1 MPVDPRDYDL
11 DELRDTEGTRS
22 LEDVAAG
29 TGPTSRRIELHE
41 EPASSRRSPSTGPSD
56 ESVRREL
63 RLLERVYEG
72 PLERP
77 YLETLPASY
86 DAETTVLEWVRT
98 MLYRG
103 GRDGTRSALAFYRS
117 VGWISA
123 RVEDTLRD
131 HVAAVADEHD
141 RGSGEL
147 GWNDHRVALRYVA
160 QLAVVHQ
167 EESGTASRQPRR

>member
-1 MPVDPRDYDL
+1 MPVDPRDYDI

-22 LEDVAAG
+22 LEDVAAA
-29 TGPTSRRIELHE
+29 TGPTSRRIELRD
-41 EPASSRRSPSTGPSD
+41 EPSAGRRRGGGAPED

-63 RLLERVYEG
+63 ALLEQVHDG

-77 YLETLPASY
+77 YLERLPASY

-103 GRDGTRSALAFYRS
+103 GLDGTRSALAFYRS
-117 VGWISA
+117 VGWVDA

-131 HVAAVADEHD
+131 HAAAVADEFEH
-141 RGSGEL
+141 GAGEL
-147 GWNDHRVALRYVA
+147 GWTDHRESLRYVA
-160 QLAVVHQ
+160 QLSALGH
-167 EESGTASRQPRR
+167 SDGARTRR

>member
-29 TGPTSRRIELHE
+29 TGPTSRRIELHDE
-41 EPASSRRSPSTGPSD
+41 STSGRRAAGGVGGD

-63 RLLERVYEG
+63 RLLEQVHDG

-77 YLETLPASY
+77 YLETMPASY

-141 RGSGEL
+141 RGTGEL

-160 QLAVVHQ
+160 QLAVEHQ
-167 EESGTASRQPRR
+167 ASDESASRQPRP